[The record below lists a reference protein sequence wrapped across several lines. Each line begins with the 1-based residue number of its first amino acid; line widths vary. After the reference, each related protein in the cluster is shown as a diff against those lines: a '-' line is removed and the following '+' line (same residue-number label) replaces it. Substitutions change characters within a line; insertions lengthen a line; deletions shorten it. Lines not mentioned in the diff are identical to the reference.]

1 MAKNTLEDLN
11 GDSLVV
17 VHRSGS
23 DLIDKTAKQDT
34 QGIKVSKLNFEEV
47 FENSTQSVPE
57 AKGAQNY
64 PNAKAGQSILIRNTN
79 ASGGAKRFVC
89 VGSYGT
95 SIPWNMNIPA
105 SRVTTQPTALDN
117 QSGFQ
122 LLSLTGSSPAV
133 GKITHSS
140 GLGDGLKLSYK
151 ASGNEITDL
160 VVSYSGVNFKAGDTL
175 TLTDLPGQ
183 VGDIIITLTD
193 DEVNHGIWVFE
204 AFGNNE
210 ASTPGGWA
218 Q

>member
-47 FENSTQSVPE
+47 FENSAQNVPQ

-183 VGDIIITLTD
+183 VGDIIITLTGA
-193 DEVNHGIWVFE
+193 EVNHGIWVFE

-210 ASTPGGWA
+210 ANTAGGWA